1 MLFGWYAVL
10 FFCAVA
16 KRENADRTVSPDV
29 SARMRRVRVRDTAPE
44 VAVRRLLFDLGA
56 RFRVCP
62 SGLPGRPD
70 IVNQRRGWCVL
81 VHGCFWH
88 GHHCRRGRRPK
99 TNVAFWT
106 AKAAENRRRDARVVE
121 ALSTAGLRC
130 IIVWQ
135 CELDE
140 VDRLR
145 ARLKAFLP

>member
-1 MLFGWYAVL
+1 
-10 FFCAVA
+10 
-16 KRENADRTVSPDV
+16 
-29 SARMRRVRVRDTAPE
+29 MRGI
-44 VAVRRLLFDLGA
+44 VAVDPKRRRIMQAVGSSDTKPEAAVRSVLRALGMHY
-56 RFRVCP
+56 RLHVR
-62 SGLPGRPD
+62 SLPGRPD
-70 IVNQRRGWCVL
+70 IVIGRLRTVIL